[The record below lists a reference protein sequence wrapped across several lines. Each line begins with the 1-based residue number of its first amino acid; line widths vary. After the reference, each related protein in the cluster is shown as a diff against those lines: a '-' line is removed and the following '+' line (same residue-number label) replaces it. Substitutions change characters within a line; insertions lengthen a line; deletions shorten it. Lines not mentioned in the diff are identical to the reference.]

1 MRRKPERRSLVM
13 LAGVA
18 ATMAGCSSHDDG
30 QWRVCADAQ
39 GRRLPDIAC
48 QQSGGYGH
56 GGGGGWV
63 FINRTYSAPPVG
75 QVVNGGTR
83 SAAGQAYSA
92 PAEGIAR
99 GGFGSTGEG
108 GAGHGAGE

>member
-1 MRRKPERRSLVM
+1 MRRKPDAHSLVI
-13 LAGVA
+13 LAGLA

-48 QQSGGYGH
+48 QQNSGYAH
-56 GGGGGWV
+56 GGSGWI
-63 FINRTYSAPPVG
+63 FISRSYAAPPVG
-75 QVVNGGTR
+75 QVITGGTR
-83 SAAGQAYSA
+83 SGTGPAYSA
-92 PAEGIAR
+92 PAQGIAR